1 MTEYIVLIP
10 DYEDTWAMADDG
22 RKQAVYAQHTAF
34 AQALAD
40 RGHKMT
46 GGAELTRASEGHIVR
61 KSETGV
67 TITQGPYAESVEQ
80 LSGFYVVET
89 DNLDDLLQVCGML
102 VDGEGALEVR
112 PCVDHSGGAA

>member
-10 DYEDTWAMADDG
+10 DHEDTWAMADES
-22 RKQAVYAQHTAF
+22 RKQAVYAKHTEF

-67 TITQGPYAESVEQ
+67 SITQGPYAESVEQ

-89 DNLDDLLQVCGML
+89 DNLDDLLQVCAIL
-102 VDGEGALEVR
+102 ADAEGALEVR